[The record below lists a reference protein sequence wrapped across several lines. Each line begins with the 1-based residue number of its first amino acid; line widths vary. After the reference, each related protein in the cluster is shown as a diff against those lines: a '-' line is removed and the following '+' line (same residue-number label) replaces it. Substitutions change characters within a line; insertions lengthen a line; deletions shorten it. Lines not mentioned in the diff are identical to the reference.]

1 MEPWKKHKGGML
13 WVDQVGDRRS
23 KAILAQIFQGEN
35 GNKAQNTRK
44 GAKIKKLTRVCG
56 RSETR
61 RTPET
66 KQ

>member
-44 GAKIKKLTRVCG
+44 GRK
-56 RSETR
+56 
-61 RTPET
+61 
-66 KQ
+66 